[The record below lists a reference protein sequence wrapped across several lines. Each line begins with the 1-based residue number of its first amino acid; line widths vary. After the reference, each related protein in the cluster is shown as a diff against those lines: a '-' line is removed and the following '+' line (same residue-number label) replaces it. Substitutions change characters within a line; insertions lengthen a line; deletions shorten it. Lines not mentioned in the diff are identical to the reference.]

1 MVKKIKQPEGLEKLS
16 VKLTNWVGTP
26 GSILVHTILFIGC
39 FSLTLFGFRLDQ
51 ILLILTTVVSLE
63 AIYLAI
69 FIQMT
74 VNRNT
79 KSLEE
84 VEEDIDEIQEDID
97 ELEEDVD
104 EIQEDVEDIEEK
116 QDSAE
121 DTKTKSALTK
131 IESDL
136 QRLLKDIESLKDR
149 NILKSGTSSVNEQ
162 IIDNEQDSK

>member
-39 FSLTLFGFRLDQ
+39 FSLTLFGFGLDQ

-84 VEEDIDEIQEDID
+84 VEEDID